1 MTAGV
6 IMASIAASDR
16 GGLADSSVISRMQRF
31 LLTGDVAMRVVAG
44 APGMPRRG
52 ISGAPGAPERGAS
65 GGGGSGDA
73 ERWHQRFLSDVRRSG
88 G

>member
-16 GGLADSSVISRMQRF
+16 GGLTDSSVISRMQRF
-31 LLTGDVAMRVVAG
+31 LLTGDVAMRVVVG

-65 GGGGSGDA
+65 GGGGSGMP
-73 ERWHQRFLSDVRRSG
+73 RGGISG
-88 G
+88 A